1 MYPVVAVQVEVHLA
15 HLEGDEVGAAGV
27 DRETEEIVVGPE
39 HWLQVFSVQTVM
51 LFMPV
56 IMATSRHCH
65 YSRNGG

>member
-1 MYPVVAVQVEVHLA
+1 MKSVP
-15 HLEGDEVGAAGV
+15 AGV

-56 IMATSRHCH
+56 IMATSRHCR